1 MIKKNG
7 LILIILVTIS
17 IMSLGCISIQ
27 DIQESVDNTVS
38 YHESEKIP
46 IVPTFEL
53 EINNADNNTEKVIY
67 SALNNTDQ
75 NAVRYI
81 SLIGIVSKMGE
92 SPCDDNSTGC
102 TIGNFT
108 TNGKLLEAKIYILNP
123 YSYKGLCNTFERTLY
138 HEIGHIIYF
147 YKFGNLNNGEEDKLY
162 IESLELYAE
171 KYADNYYNIQK
182 EGCDEEFARQLK
194 QKLDEKEKLYQYAT
208 KILSKWNKYK
218 DNGVPKDMYDE
229 YLYDH
234 NLYEETRKEYMDV
247 VEEYKY
253 YMRKVQE

>member
-1 MIKKNG
+1 MTKNRH
-7 LILIILVTIS
+7 LYAIILLIIGTIVG
-17 IMSLGCISIQ
+17 GCISIQ
-27 DIQESVDNTVS
+27 DIQESVGSTVN
-38 YHESEKIP
+38 YHEREKVPTI
-46 IVPTFEL
+46 PTFEL
-53 EINNADNNTEKVIY
+53 EINNADNSTEKIIY
-67 SALNNTDQ
+67 SILGNTDQ
-75 NAVRYI
+75 NAAKYI
-81 SLIGIVSKMGE
+81 SSINIVSKMEE
-92 SPCDDNSTGC
+92 SLCDGNSTGC

-138 HEIGHIIYF
+138 HEMGHVVYF
-147 YKFGNLNNGEEDKLY
+147 YKFGNHGDGKEDELY

-182 EGCDEEFARQLK
+182 EGCDEEFVRQLK

-208 KILSKWNKYK
+208 KVLSKWDKYK
-218 DNGVPKDMYDE
+218 DQGVPKDMYDE

-234 NLYEETRKEYMDV
+234 DLYKDARKEYMEV

>member
-1 MIKKNG
+1 MTKNG
-7 LILIILVTIS
+7 HLYTIILLIIGTFIG
-17 IMSLGCISIQ
+17 GCISIQ
-27 DIQESVDNTVS
+27 DIQEYVGDTVN
-38 YHESEKIP
+38 YHEREKIP
-46 IVPTFEL
+46 TIPTFEL
-53 EINNADNNTEKVIY
+53 EINNADNNTEKIIY

-81 SLIGIVSKMGE
+81 SSINIVPKMEE
-92 SPCDDNSTGC
+92 SSCDGNSTGC

-108 TNGKLLEAKIYILNP
+108 TNGKLLKVKIYILDP

-138 HEIGHIIYF
+138 HEMGHVIYF
-147 YKFGNLNNGEEDKLY
+147 YKFGNLNDGNEDELY

-182 EGCDEEFARQLK
+182 EGCDEESILQLK

-208 KILSKWNKYK
+208 KVLSKWDKYK
-218 DNGVPKDMYDE
+218 DNGVPKDMYDG
-229 YLYDH
+229 YLYDY
-234 NLYEETRKEYMDV
+234 NLYKEARKEYMEI